1 MERPAL
7 FSDLSFEAART
18 AANSEG
24 KLLLVDVT
32 SETCPPCRHMDK
44 TTWSA
49 AEVEKWVS
57 ENAVAVQLDRQ
68 DPALKSFKIRGV
80 PTLLLIRDG
89 TLLGRVTGACNPEEL
104 LDWLDRA
111 QRGDRENQLRPK
123 PEPTDIQGRVA
134 RAEELLEQGSFDQ
147 ACQELA
153 WCWEHALE
161 VDPALAGVKYSYL
174 LRDIKELMAEYA
186 PARAVFV
193 EIRDRTEQR
202 LPESDALQDWLHLNQ
217 ALGDE
222 DRSLAWLDR
231 SKADPAFSS
240 LLEERRHVFT
250 LFELL
255 ERHDRWADLGALIRD
270 PTEFFRAEH
279 KWLDEIRRQAD
290 LLENAEGI
298 FAYIENNFR

>member
-1 MERPAL
+1 
-7 FSDLSFEAART
+7 
-18 AANSEG
+18 
-24 KLLLVDVT
+24 
-32 SETCPPCRHMDK
+32 
-44 TTWSA
+44 
-49 AEVEKWVS
+49 
-57 ENAVAVQLDRQ
+57 
-68 DPALKSFKIRGV
+68 
-80 PTLLLIRDG
+80 
-89 TLLGRVTGACNPEEL
+89 
-104 LDWLDRA
+104 
-111 QRGDRENQLRPK
+111 
-123 PEPTDIQGRVA
+123 
-134 RAEELLEQGSFDQ
+134 LEQGSFDQ

-298 FAYIENNFR
+298 FAYIENNFRQHTGWLCRGLRAAGRVNEARSTAELATLLDGSAEMKAAVDGSESA